1 MVSRNG
7 SLNSVCVLRAFLKAL
22 FLSWSVVLLFY
33 VTFRE
38 GVIVVWDSWEAIEC
52 SKRDILAVV
61 DVRDLSVALFSSL
74 PREIHIGVCWQSVSL
89 SVYKKLLDVSFILGF
104 PVEDN
109 CFIYSTADGAN
120 RIIFN
125 GSTIEFDFST
135 LSPVIRRISAS
146 SL

>member
-1 MVSRNG
+1 M
-7 SLNSVCVLRAFLKAL
+7 
-22 FLSWSVVLLFY
+22 
-33 VTFRE
+33 
-38 GVIVVWDSWEAIEC
+38 WDSWEAIEC
-52 SKRDILAVV
+52 SKRDI
-61 DVRDLSVALFSSL
+61 SVALFSSL